1 VPLWLSNGVHNI
13 ALVALAFQVVLVYF
27 SAGMAKARGDLW
39 QHGTALYYPLQLQEF
54 RPFPFLNDL
63 FTHFGLVVGIA
74 TYLVILVELGFGFA
88 LLHPVARRVA
98 IVGVIVLHVSIAVL
112 MALPWFSLSML
123 AFVAIFVSTSTY
135 VVLDRRLRAGASA
148 LLRRDDLGHAPA
160 GQHEDD
166 DG

>member
-1 VPLWLSNGVHNI
+1 MPLWLSNGVHNI
-13 ALVALAFQVVLVYF
+13 AFVALAFQVVLVYF

-74 TYLVILVELGFGFA
+74 TYFVILVELGFGFA

-98 IVGVIVLHVSIAVL
+98 IVGVTVLHVSIAVL
-112 MALPWFSLSML
+112 MALPWFSLATL

-135 VVLDRRLRAGASA
+135 MALDRRLRARANG
-148 LLRRDDLGHAPA
+148 LLRRDDLRHAPA
-160 GQHEDD
+160 GEHEHD